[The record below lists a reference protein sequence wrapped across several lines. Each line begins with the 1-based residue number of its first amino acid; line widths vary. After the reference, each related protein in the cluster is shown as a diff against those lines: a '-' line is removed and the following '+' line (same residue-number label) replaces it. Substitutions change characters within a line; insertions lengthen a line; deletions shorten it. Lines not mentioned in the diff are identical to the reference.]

1 MFPICILT
9 GVIYSTINLAW
20 TPELPMKE
28 TIEYLWACLCPAAGP
43 RYIYWARYGLLLVTW
58 TEFADC
64 YCRDNSI
71 TPGIHH
77 TQQIP
82 SCPCPAS
89 SEQKYPAAASCMHE
103 SKYLLC
109 NIYDSVT
116 NSLTASRQALV
127 TPLHQSTICSGLA
140 PCRSWGRA
148 RELECAAI
156 CTQLFRRVQLWI
168 SIITSVYI
176 IKSIFS
182 NHKLQ

>member
-28 TIEYLWACLCPAAGP
+28 TIEYLWACLCPLQDLATFTELGMDYCQWLD
-43 RYIYWARYGLLLVTW
+43 RVCWLLLSW
-58 TEFADC
+58 QLH
-64 YCRDNSI
+64 NSWY
-71 TPGIHH
+71 HH

-109 NIYDSVT
+109 NIYDSVM
-116 NSLTASRQALV
+116 NSLIASRQALV
-127 TPLHQSTICSGLA
+127 TPLPQSTICSGLA
-140 PCRSWGRA
+140 PCKSWGRA